1 MNSNNRSVADFT
13 ALFLAG
19 LATLAVLTWMLL
31 LAHRGVDI
39 TDEGFYLN
47 WIAAPWTYPVSVTL
61 FGFVYN
67 PIYRLLGGDVVLLR
81 QTNIVLTFGF
91 AWVFCA
97 ALLFRHP
104 VKSDAMP
111 PWVRT
116 VITAAMAAGS
126 FSFFYYWL
134 VTPSYNGLTL
144 QAVTIVATGIVL
156 ADRQPSWV
164 SVAGWAAIGIGG
176 VLAFL
181 AKPSTAAALAVL
193 VALYI
198 PAAGKFNVRLAS
210 VSVFTAALLLLI
222 TSLLIDGS
230 PQGAYWRLKTG
241 LASFDALGSGQA
253 QTLFRWEKFGLAPK
267 ARIGFAI
274 GTLTTFVSVCL
285 CASRNRGVIV
295 LGFLVPVAVALFE
308 LALIF
313 GLWLPNIRP
322 TDFDAKI
329 MLSIPMGAGAACLVL
344 IRSEMFSKA
353 ATQRLAL
360 SIALL
365 MLPYAFVFGTA
376 DNYWSRSVAAGL
388 FWVASVVPLLLL
400 VVERVGSWRP
410 LLPVAMLCQLVAFL
424 AAYAASEAP
433 YRQPQP
439 LRLNAQVTS
448 VGGSKLL
455 LDDGFARYFNEIAK
469 LTEHVGFTAGTP
481 MIDLTGHS
489 PTVLYAIGAKPI
501 GEAWIIGGYP
511 GSDRVAEEALERVPC
526 AELEAAWL
534 LVEPGGSHSISPTV
548 IHHFGMNVD
557 TDYEVVGEITTA
569 ADSGFFGQKPRIQRI
584 LKPSAVN
591 GSSCTSSKR
600 R

>member
-1 MNSNNRSVADFT
+1 MNSKNRSTADFV
-13 ALFLAG
+13 ALILSG
-19 LATLAVLTWMLL
+19 LATLAVVAWMLL
-31 LAHRGVDI
+31 LARRGIDI

-47 WIAAPWTYPVSVTL
+47 WIAAPGTYPVSVTL
-61 FGFVYN
+61 FGFVYH
-67 PIYRLLGGDVVLLR
+67 PIYRLLGGDIVLLR
-81 QTNIVLTFGF
+81 QANIVLTFGF

-104 VKSDAMP
+104 VRPDAMP
-111 PWVRT
+111 AWVRT
-116 VITAAMAAGS
+116 IITAAMAAGS

-144 QAVTIVATGIVL
+144 QAVTIVAAGIVL
-156 ADRQPSWV
+156 ADRQPSRV
-164 SVAGWAAIGIGG
+164 SVAGWATIGIGG
-176 VLAFL
+176 ALAFL

-198 PAAGKFNVRLAS
+198 PAAGKFNVRMAS
-210 VSVFTAALLLLI
+210 VSVLTAALLLLI
-222 TSLLIDGS
+222 ASLLIDGS
-230 PQGAYWRLKTG
+230 PQGTYWRLKAG
-241 LASFDALGSGQA
+241 LTSFDALGSGQA

-267 ARIGFAI
+267 AKIGFAI
-274 GTLTTFVSVCL
+274 GTLTTFVGVCL
-285 CASRNRGVIV
+285 CASRNRAVII
-295 LGFLVPVAVALFE
+295 LGFLVPAAVAMFE

-322 TDFDAKI
+322 ADFDAKI
-329 MLSIPMGAGAACLVL
+329 MLSIPLGAAVACLVL
-344 IRSEMFSKA
+344 IRGEIFSKA
-353 ATQRLAL
+353 VVRRLAL

-439 LRLNAQVTS
+439 LRLNTQVTN

-455 LDDGFARYFNEIAK
+455 LEDGFARYFNETTK
-469 LTEHVGFTAGTP
+469 LIEHAGFTAGTP

-489 PTVLYAIGAKPI
+489 PTVLYTIGAKPI

-511 GSDRVAEEALERVPC
+511 GSDRVAEEAVARVPC
-526 AELEAAWL
+526 TEREAAWL
-534 LVEPGGSHSISPTV
+534 LVEPGGPRSISAAV

-557 TDYEVVGEITTA
+557 TDYEVVGEITTPA
-569 ADSGFFGQKPRIQRI
+569 GNGSYGQKPRLQRI
-584 LKPSAVN
+584 LKPTEVN
-591 GSSCTSSKR
+591 NSHCPSKR
-600 R
+600 